1 MIYEDNIKKT
11 WEMIKEKIVKT
22 KIINNNLPEKF
33 IDNERNILHKK
44 EIANE
49 FNKFFVILKQADK
62 NRTIK
67 MFF

>member
-33 IDNERNILHKK
+33 IDNEKNILHKK
-44 EIANE
+44 EIVNE

>member
-11 WEMIKEKIVKT
+11 WEMVKEKIVKT
-22 KIINNNLPEKF
+22 KMINNNLPEKF
-33 IDNERNILHKK
+33 IDNEKNILHQK

>member
-33 IDNERNILHKK
+33 IDNEKNILHKK

-49 FNKFFVILKQADK
+49 FNKFSVILKQADK